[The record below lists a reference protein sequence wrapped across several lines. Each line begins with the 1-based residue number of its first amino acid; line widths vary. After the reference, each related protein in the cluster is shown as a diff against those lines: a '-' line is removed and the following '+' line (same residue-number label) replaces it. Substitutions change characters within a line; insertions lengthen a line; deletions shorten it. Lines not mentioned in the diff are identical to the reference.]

1 MALIELN
8 DVSLTFNIRKQGRV
22 SFKEFVLRKGVQAT
36 NPVLTVEALSHVN
49 MSVREGDRLGIVGHN
64 GAGKSTLLKLLAG
77 IYPPTSGTRTVEGH
91 ISSLFDISL
100 GFEPEASGWENIC
113 YRGYLQGETPQTIRA
128 KMQPIAE
135 FSELGRF
142 LDMPV
147 RYYSAG
153 MMVRLAFSI
162 ATAIEP
168 EILLVDEVLSA
179 GDLAFQA
186 KARQRMYDMIA
197 KARLIVMV
205 SHDLDSL
212 GKLCEYGIWMDHGKV
227 RMTGT
232 MEEVILAYHASAV
245 DAPRPDAPVNG
256 NRFVLNGI
264 EHPANGDGHSANGN
278 GHAVNGNGN
287 GHAKKPDPAHGNGH
301 PRDGSGYGRGPNEE
315 LPAYMAPEKHG
326 PRDLRLYEQHIR
338 SQFGEDGI
346 LEEILKRIGTTNRH
360 FVELS
365 ARIIKDGGNCTHL
378 AMDNR
383 WTGLFVE
390 TEPDQLGV
398 LESQFKDRSDIR
410 CSHAEVT
417 PENVEALLSNS
428 GVPSEFDVLSID
440 LDGNDYWVW
449 AAVENWRPRIVVI
462 EYNASHPP
470 SKRWVM
476 KEDRE
481 YRWNGTSYFGA
492 SLASLTALAK
502 RKGYVLVGT
511 TSLGV
516 NAFFVAEELVTPER
530 FLDPVVHYYYSPP
543 NYGPYYG
550 GHPPGEGPFVE
561 V

>member
-1 MALIELN
+1 MALIELD

-22 SFKEFVLRKGVQAT
+22 SFKDFVLRKGMKDL
-36 NPVLTVEALSHVN
+36 NPLLTVEALSHVN
-49 MSVREGDRLGIVGHN
+49 LSVREGDRVGIVGHN

-77 IYPPTSGTRTVEGH
+77 IYPPTGGRRTVEGH

-100 GFEPEASGWENIC
+100 GFEPEATGWENIC
-113 YRGYLQGETPQTIRA
+113 YRGYLQGETPTTIRA

-186 KARQRMYDMIA
+186 KARQRMYEMIA

-205 SHDLDSL
+205 SHDLGAL
-212 GKLCEYGIWMDHGKV
+212 GKLCEHGVWMDHGKV
-227 RMTGT
+227 RMTGS
-232 MEEVILAYHASAV
+232 MEEVILAYHSSAV
-245 DAPRPDAPVNG
+245 TAPPDDPPVS
-256 NRFVLNGI
+256 V
-264 EHPANGDGHSANGN
+264 EPSANGN
-278 GHAVNGNGN
+278 GNGNGN
-287 GHAKKPDPAHGNGH
+287 GHAEKRNGHTVNGKGHAANGHGKSNHASGNGQARNGNGH
-301 PRDGSGYGRGPNEE
+301 AHEPEE
-315 LPAYMAPEKHG
+315 QPPAYLSPEQHG
-326 PRDLRLYEQHIR
+326 PRDLRLFEQHIR

-346 LEEILKRIGTTNRH
+346 LKEILNRVGTSNRH

-378 AMDNR
+378 ALDEH
-383 WTGLFVE
+383 WKGLFVE
-390 TEPDQLGV
+390 TEADQIGILTMLFRDYRDV
-398 LESQFKDRSDIR
+398 R
-410 CSHAEVT
+410 CLHDEIT
-417 PENVEALLSNS
+417 PENVERLLASS
-428 GVPSEFDVLSID
+428 GVPQEFDVLSID

-449 AAVENWRPRIVVI
+449 AALEKWRPRVVVI

-481 YRWNGTSYFGA
+481 YRWNGTSYYGA

-502 RKGYVLVGT
+502 RKGYALVGT

-516 NAFFVAEELVTPER
+516 NAFFVAEELVTPDR

-543 NYGPYYG
+543 NYGPYFG